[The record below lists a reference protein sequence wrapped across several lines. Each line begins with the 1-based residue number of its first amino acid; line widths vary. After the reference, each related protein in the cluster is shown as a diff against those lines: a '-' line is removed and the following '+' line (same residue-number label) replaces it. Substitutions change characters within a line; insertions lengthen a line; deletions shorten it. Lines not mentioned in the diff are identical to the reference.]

1 MCYVTI
7 YHLQCMLI
15 LNDVSS
21 EVEVIREEVVMAHFN
36 VLFSFFQEGWGET
49 MKNLSSWY
57 CALNLN

>member
-21 EVEVIREEVVMAHFN
+21 EVEVIGEEVVM
-36 VLFSFFQEGWGET
+36 VLIFLFPGGLEG
-49 MKNLSSWY
+49 N
-57 CALNLN
+57 C